1 MGMTT
6 IRLEEDLQ
14 ARIAAAADREG
25 RTAHAFMVE
34 AITHAVERSE
44 SGDKFMCNAEERL
57 AVLQESGKSVAFD
70 EARAYLEAR
79 ARGLRPARPSA
90 RQLAD

>member
-1 MGMTT
+1 MGMTS

-14 ARIAAAADREG
+14 ARIAAAAEREG

-34 AITHAVERSE
+34 AIARAVERSE
-44 SGDKFMCNAEERL
+44 GGNDFQRTAEKRL
-57 AVLQESGKSVAFD
+57 AELQETGKSVGFD

-79 ARGLRPARPSA
+79 AQGQRPARPSA
-90 RQLAD
+90 RRLAG

>member
-1 MGMTT
+1 MTT

-14 ARIAAAADREG
+14 ARMAAAAEREG

-34 AITHAVERSE
+34 AIAHAVERSA

-57 AVLQESGKSVAFD
+57 AVLQESSKSVAFE